1 MTPHYF
7 YFTLDFVLV
16 VLGPLLVALAGTV
29 AALRRAPGAWRTA
42 LFVGLGLVMLVS
54 AAWWR
59 WSLVPVSLD
68 DAVLVKS
75 TADELFEFERDLLL
89 TRALELTAL
98 VSLAA
103 VVWAALLGRE
113 PRRAQPR
120 G

>member
-7 YFTLDFVLV
+7 YSTLDFVLV

-29 AALRRAPGAWRTA
+29 TALRKAPGAWRTA
-42 LFVGLGLVMLVS
+42 LFVGLGVSVLVS
-54 AAWWR
+54 AAWWW
-59 WSLVPVSLD
+59 WSLVPVSLG
-68 DAVLVKS
+68 DALLVKS
-75 TADELFEFERDLLL
+75 TEDEVLEFERDLLL

>member
-7 YFTLDFVLV
+7 YSTLDFVLV
-16 VLGPLLVALAGTV
+16 VLGPLLIALAGTV

-42 LFVGLGLVMLVS
+42 LFVGLGLVVLVS
-54 AAWWR
+54 AAWWW
-59 WSLVPVSLD
+59 WSWVPVSLD

-75 TADELFEFERDLLL
+75 TAGELLEFERDLLL